1 MPFVDG
7 VDPESLLASLSGA
20 IGPLAVILVVTL
32 LALRFLRPFVRRAL
46 AKVLERQVSEGTERA
61 LTGPEIQKRVDTIE
75 SLVVSAGRLIVV
87 VIAILLV
94 LVFFNLGPLIAVLSL
109 ALAAFAFAGQDIVRD
124 YLTGFLILAEN
135 QYYKGDIVRIAGV
148 SGTVEELTLR
158 RTILRDLSGDVHV
171 VANGEVRVSSNLTRR
186 FSRVNLDVEVA
197 YGTDLES
204 AERVIAEVGR
214 DLLADPA
221 WRATILE
228 PPTMLR
234 VDALGDSGITIK
246 VVGSVR
252 AGEQWAVT
260 GQLRTRLLRA
270 FGEAGIE
277 IPFPHRVV
285 ISRGEGSPA
294 DLPPGT
300 IAAATIDPANGD
312 APGPDAAADV
322 EGAG

>member
-1 MPFVDG
+1 
-7 VDPESLLASLSGA
+7 
-20 IGPLAVILVVTL
+20 
-32 LALRFLRPFVRRAL
+32 
-46 AKVLERQVSEGTERA
+46 
-61 LTGPEIQKRVDTIE
+61 
-75 SLVVSAGRLIVV
+75 